1 MEDVLV
7 PLLNKPRCWC
17 AVGAATLSQV
27 LSRSRAMMTM
37 EGLERKPWL
46 LKDRS
51 FLSQVTFSMC
61 LHTRETLSC
70 GVKTGVVCR
79 VAICIFMYGNGA
91 SARLIITS
99 GSLKALLELT

>member
-1 MEDVLV
+1 MEGVFV
-7 PLLNKPRCWC
+7 PLAKLTPQYQR

-51 FLSQVTFSMC
+51 FLSHVTFSMC
-61 LHTRETLSC
+61 LHTRETL
-70 GVKTGVVCR
+70 R
-79 VAICIFMYGNGA
+79 AA
-91 SARLIITS
+91 S
-99 GSLKALLELT
+99 